1 MRVPIE
7 WLKEYVEVPTSPEEL
22 SHRLTMAGLEVEAI
36 EHDEGEPVLNVK
48 VTPNRGDCL
57 SMVGVAR
64 EVAALYGLFLR
75 HPMPSARTCVPS
87 EAAQFAHIE
96 IVDDDLCPRYA
107 ARVVR
112 NVRIAPSPEW
122 MQKRLIAAG
131 MRPINNVVD
140 ATNYVMLEMG
150 QPLHAFDLDLLP
162 EGRIVVRRAKPGE
175 RIVTLDGVE
184 RDLQPDM
191 LMICDATHPVA
202 VAGVMG
208 GGETEVTPSTRNV
221 LLESA
226 HFHPTSIRRT
236 SQRLQLSTEAS
247 YRFERIVDPGGVV
260 AALDRACDLLEQI
273 GAGEPVPGAVDV
285 YPRPV
290 PERTVTLRPER
301 CNLLLGLNLDA
312 QTMVD
317 CLWRLQLAAHL
328 QDGVI
333 HVQVPTFRPDLNI
346 EEDLA
351 EEVGRVYGYEN
362 IPERLPFGH
371 THRGGDS
378 PNTRRVRPLQD
389 ALMRAGLV
397 EVHTHTLRAPGQLDD
412 PSRTPMRVRNA
423 ASEELSILRNSLI
436 PSLMDVVVHNL
447 ARRQTEVFLFEV
459 GAVFC
464 VLPDGDYSETLKAGF
479 VLTGSVFPP
488 GWDAR
493 YPAADFFT
501 AKGVVQTLLDA
512 VGIEQAQYVPAADRR
527 FHPGRSAKVVVGEQE
542 LGVFGELHPDALE
555 ALDITR
561 RSVLAGEFDVDTLWA
576 LASRRVRYI
585 PLPRYPAVLRDLA
598 VVAPEDLSY
607 QQVED
612 VVRQAGGSLLE
623 SVRLFDVYRGERIPE
638 GTRSLALSLTF
649 RSPERTLT
657 DDEVDAI
664 VGRIVS
670 ALEAIGAKLRA
681 Q

>member
-7 WLKEYVEVPTSPEEL
+7 WLKEYVDVQASPEEL
-22 SHRLTMAGLEVEAI
+22 AHRLTMAGLEVEAI
-36 EHDEGEPVLNVK
+36 EHEEGEPVLNVK

-64 EVAALYGLFLR
+64 EVAALYGLPLR
-75 HPMPSARTCVPS
+75 HPMPAARSTEPGD
-87 EAAQFAHIE
+87 AAQYAHIQIIDE
-96 IVDDDLCPRYA
+96 DLCPRYA
-107 ARVVR
+107 ARIVR

-122 MQKRLIAAG
+122 MQKRLTLAG

-140 ATNYVMLEMG
+140 VTNYVMLELG

-162 EGRIVVRRAKPGE
+162 GGQIVVRRAKPGE
-175 RIVTLDGVE
+175 RIVTLDGIE
-184 RDLQPDM
+184 RELQPEM

-208 GGETEVTPSTRNV
+208 GGETEVTPNTRNV

-247 YRFERIVDPGGVV
+247 YRFERVVDPGGVV
-260 AALDRACDLLEQI
+260 SALDRACELLQQI
-273 GAGEPVPGAVDV
+273 GAGEPVSGVVDV
-285 YPRPV
+285 YPRPAQ
-290 PERTVTLRPER
+290 ERTVTLRPER

-312 QTMVD
+312 QTMLD
-317 CLWRLQLAAHL
+317 CLRRLQLNAEL
-328 QDGVI
+328 RDGVV
-333 HVQVPTFRPDLNI
+333 HVTVPTFRPDLNI

-378 PNTRRVRPLQD
+378 PDTRLIRPLQE
-389 ALMRAGLV
+389 AFVRAGLM
-397 EVHTHTLRAPGQLDD
+397 EVHTHTLRAPGPLDD
-412 PSRTPMRVRNA
+412 PARTPVRVRNA
-423 ASEELSILRNSLI
+423 ASEELSTLRNSLI

-447 ARRQTEVFLFEV
+447 ARRQTEIFLFEV
-459 GAVFC
+459 GRVFR
-464 VLPDGDYSETLKAGF
+464 VLPDGDYEETLKAGF
-479 VLTGSVFPP
+479 AITGSVFPP

-501 AKGVVQTLLDA
+501 AKGIVQTLLET
-512 VGIEQAQYVPAADRR
+512 VGVEEAQYVPASDPR
-527 FHPGRSAKVVVGEQE
+527 FHPGRSARVLVGERDV
-542 LGVFGELHPDALE
+542 GIFGELHPDILE
-555 ALDITR
+555 KLDISR
-561 RSVLAGEFDVDTLWA
+561 RTVLAGEFDVYTLWS
-576 LASRRVRYI
+576 LATRRVRYV

-598 VVAPEDLSY
+598 VVAPEDLPY
-607 QQVED
+607 QQVEQT
-612 VVRQAGGSLLE
+612 VRQAGGDLLE

-649 RSPERTLT
+649 RSQERTLT
-657 DDEVDAI
+657 DDEVDQI
-664 VGRIVS
+664 VGRIVQ
-670 ALEAIGAKLRA
+670 ALEGIGAKLRT
-681 Q
+681 

>member
-7 WLKEYVEVPTSPEEL
+7 WLKEYVDVQASPEEL
-22 SHRLTMAGLEVEAI
+22 AHRLTMAGLEVEAI

-64 EVAALYGLFLR
+64 EVAALYGLPLR
-75 HPMPSARTCVPS
+75 HPMPSARSDEPGD
-87 EAAQFAHIE
+87 AAQYAHIQIIDE
-96 IVDDDLCPRYA
+96 DLCPRYA

-122 MQKRLIAAG
+122 MQKRLTLAG

-140 ATNYVMLEMG
+140 VTNYVMLELG

-162 EGRIVVRRAKPGE
+162 GGQIVVRRAKSGE
-175 RIVTLDGVE
+175 RIVTLDGIE
-184 RDLQPDM
+184 RELQPEM

-208 GGETEVTPSTRNV
+208 GGETEVTPNTRRV

-226 HFHPTSIRRT
+226 HFNPTSIRRT

-247 YRFERIVDPGGVV
+247 YRFERVVDPGGVV
-260 AALDRACDLLEQI
+260 SALDRACELLQQI
-273 GAGEPVPGAVDV
+273 GAGEPVSGVVDV
-285 YPRPV
+285 YPRPAQ
-290 PERTVTLRPER
+290 ERTVTLRPER

-317 CLWRLQLAAHL
+317 CLRRLQLKAEL
-328 QDGVI
+328 RDGVI
-333 HVQVPTFRPDLNI
+333 HVTVPTFRPDLNI

-378 PNTRRVRPLQD
+378 PDTRLIRPLQE
-389 ALMRAGLV
+389 AFVRAGLI
-397 EVHTHTLRAPGQLDD
+397 EVHTHTLRAPGPLDD
-412 PSRTPMRVRNA
+412 PARTPVRVRNA
-423 ASEELSILRNSLI
+423 ASEELSTLRNSLI

-447 ARRQTEVFLFEV
+447 ARRQTEIFLFEV
-459 GAVFC
+459 GRVFR
-464 VLPDGDYSETLKAGF
+464 VLPDGDYEETLKAGF
-479 VLTGSVFPP
+479 AITGSVFPP

-501 AKGVVQTLLDA
+501 AKGIVQTLLET
-512 VGIEQAQYVPAADRR
+512 VGVDEALYVPASDPR
-527 FHPGRSAKVVVGEQE
+527 FHPGRSARVLVGERE
-542 LGVFGELHPDALE
+542 VGIFGELHPDILE
-555 ALDITR
+555 KLDIAR
-561 RSVLAGEFDVDTLWA
+561 RTVLAGEFDVYTLWS
-576 LASRRVRYI
+576 LATRRVRYV

-598 VVAPEDLSY
+598 VVAPEDLPY
-607 QQVED
+607 QQVEQT
-612 VVRQAGGSLLE
+612 VRQAGGDLLE

-649 RSPERTLT
+649 RSRERTLT
-657 DDEVDAI
+657 DDEVDQI
-664 VGRIVS
+664 VGRIVQ
-670 ALEAIGAKLRA
+670 ALEGIGAKLRA
-681 Q
+681 

>member
-7 WLKEYVEVPTSPEEL
+7 WLKQYVDVQASPEEL
-22 SHRLTMAGLEVEAI
+22 AHRLTMAGLEVEAI
-36 EHDEGEPVLNVK
+36 EQDEGEPVLNVK

-64 EVAALYGLFLR
+64 EVAALYALPLR
-75 HPMPSARTCVPS
+75 HPMPSAHSTEPGETAR
-87 EAAQFAHIE
+87 FASVE

-112 NVRIAPSPEW
+112 NVRIAPSPDW

-140 ATNYVMLEMG
+140 VTNYVMLELG

-162 EGRIVVRRAKPGE
+162 GGRIVVRRAQPGE

-184 RDLQPDM
+184 RELLPDM

-208 GGETEVTPSTRNV
+208 GGETEVTPNTRNV

-236 SQRLQLSTEAS
+236 SQKLQLSTEAS
-247 YRFERIVDPGGVV
+247 YRFERVVDPGGVV
-260 AALDRACDLLEQI
+260 SALDRACELLEQI
-273 GAGEPVPGAVDV
+273 GAGEPVTGVVDV
-285 YPRPV
+285 YPRPAS
-290 PERTVTLRPER
+290 EREVTLRPER

-317 CLWRLQLAAHL
+317 CLRRLQMKAELRN
-328 QDGVI
+328 GVI
-333 HVQVPTFRPDLNI
+333 HVTVPTFRPDLNI

-378 PNTRRVRPLQD
+378 PSTRLIRPLQD
-389 ALMRAGLV
+389 ALVRAGLT
-397 EVHTHTLRAPGQLDD
+397 EVHTHTLRAPGPLDD
-412 PSRTPMRVRNA
+412 PARSPVRVRNA
-423 ASEELSILRNSLI
+423 ASEELSTLRNSLI
-436 PSLMDVVVHNL
+436 PSLMDVVLHNL
-447 ARRQTEVFLFEV
+447 ARRQTEIFLFEV
-459 GAVFC
+459 GAVFR
-464 VLPDGDYSETLKAGF
+464 VLPDGDYEEKLKAGF

-493 YPAADFFT
+493 YPSADFFT
-501 AKGVVQTLLDA
+501 AKGVVQCLLDA
-512 VGIEQAQYVPAADRR
+512 VGVQEAEYQPTTDVR
-527 FHPGRSAKVVVGEQE
+527 FHPGRSAVVLAGGRE
-542 LGVFGELHPDALE
+542 LGVFGELHPDVLHQ
-555 ALDITR
+555 LDITR
-561 RSVLAGEFDVDTLWA
+561 RTVLAGEFDVEALWA
-576 LASRRVRYI
+576 QAERRVRYV

-598 VVAPEDLSY
+598 VVAPEDLPY
-607 QQVED
+607 QQVEQT
-612 VVRQAGGSLLE
+612 VRQAGGALLE
-623 SVRLFDVYRGERIPE
+623 SVRLFDVYRGERIPA

-649 RSPERTLT
+649 RSAERTLT
-657 DDEVDAI
+657 DDEVDDIVRAI
-664 VGRIVS
+664 VQ
-670 ALEAIGAKLRA
+670 ALEAIGARLRT
-681 Q
+681 